1 MLLVERFADE
11 DPGAIYYYSASL
23 FAYRNHE
30 EAPPIWNLN
39 AHKNNNK
46 KIKKTTYLV
55 HSCKYSRTSKISRS

>member
-30 EAPPIWNLN
+30 KAPPIWNPN

-46 KIKKTTYLV
+46 KSKKNYLFGP
-55 HSCKYSRTSKISRS
+55 

>member
-11 DPGAIYYYSASL
+11 DPGAIYYFSASL

-30 EAPPIWNLN
+30 KAPPIWNLN

-46 KIKKTTYLV
+46 KNNKKLLIWSIAVSTAGPP
-55 HSCKYSRTSKISRS
+55 K